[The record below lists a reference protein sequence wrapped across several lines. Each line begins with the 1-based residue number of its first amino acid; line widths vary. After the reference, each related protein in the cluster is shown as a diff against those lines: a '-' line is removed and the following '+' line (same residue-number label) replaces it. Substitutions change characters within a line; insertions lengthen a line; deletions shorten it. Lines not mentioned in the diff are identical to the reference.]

1 MGIIKKNLFDNKEF
15 SEEKKDN
22 SYTSPKILGNI
33 IKHDFLGK
41 EIVSISLNQEKLNKK
56 IIKREDV
63 SLPVNEIIEE
73 IKDVSIVGK
82 SSLEFELEEEKNRY
96 QRLNEEL
103 EKKINEQNLRIQ
115 EIENMKG
122 TVLTEAQK
130 QAEMIIK
137 KAIEEAQNK
146 AKEILEQSYSQGFQ
160 QGLEDAHKKLENE
173 YQKKILELQQ
183 EIDNIFNIRKKLVKD
198 FEKEL
203 IELVL
208 DVAERI
214 ISKKIEEEGSV
225 VVSYLSDLL
234 TRVERS
240 KSITIWVNP
249 DELEDVKNFKE
260 NFKYLLEDVE
270 NLTIAPDQR
279 ISKGGCII
287 ETNFGKIDSR
297 ISTKFDVL
305 KEILLRSK

>member
-1 MGIIKKNLFDNKEF
+1 MGIIKKNFSDNKDF
-15 SEEKKDN
+15 SEEKKDSSYN
-22 SYTSPKILGNI
+22 SSKILGNI
-33 IKHDFLGK
+33 IKHNFLGK
-41 EIVSISLNQEKLNKK
+41 EILSISLNQEKLNKK
-56 IIKREDV
+56 IIKRENI

-73 IKDVSIVGK
+73 IRDVSIVGK
-82 SSLEFELEEEKNRY
+82 SSIEFELEEEKNKY
-96 QRLNEEL
+96 QMLNREL
-103 EKKINEQNLRIQ
+103 EEKINEQNLKIK

-122 TVLTEAQK
+122 AVLNEAQK

-137 KAIEEAQNK
+137 KAIEEAQIK
-146 AKEILEQSYSQGFQ
+146 AKEILEQSYNQGFQ

-173 YQKKILELQQ
+173 YQKKISELQQ
-183 EIDNIFNIRKKLVKD
+183 EINSIFNIRKKLVKD
-198 FEKEL
+198 FEKE
-203 IELVL
+203 IVELVF
-208 DVAERI
+208 DVAEKI
-214 ISKKIEEEGSV
+214 IAKKIEEDSSV
-225 VVSYLSDLL
+225 VVSYLADLL
-234 TRVERS
+234 TKVERS

-249 DELEDVKNFKE
+249 DELEDVKIFKE

-270 NLTIAPDQR
+270 NLNIAPDQR